1 MKLKNIINLLVLI
14 SFQFTSLASSFA
26 QSRYSNSGPDP
37 KTKSGKAFIDL
48 CARLPECM
56 LISSAIMEKQKFRY
70 IFGNM
75 LTRTRF
81 EENSTKI
88 LFIGQDA
95 THIAEASK
103 YPGTSGFG
111 GRVQAIA
118 NFFGVDLG
126 VATMNAF
133 YSTINGQYGAFDHI
147 YIEANAKGELEIKQD
162 SFVDSELWLL
172 ANGNDSAIR
181 KAREEYI
188 EWQIKNNPESLSLM
202 ILFGGA
208 ARDAFA
214 EFLINR
220 GVKVGT
226 RMRSENL
233 KSVQVPET
241 RLVYAGGNNQFPVPV
256 TKDGADIYQILF
268 EKQQREQNEEL
279 NKTNK
284 AEGKKEVPLR
294 LRQLDYKK
302 ETDQKLAVELV
313 KKAGKSA
320 INLMVFT
327 GGGIHGSGI
336 TNAAQIGG
344 YDLTNIEG
352 LTRVEHNG
360 QVAYSLKGL
369 RLSDGTIIQNE
380 IGFVAS
386 PHPSALSKLTTQL
399 AIAALKKAFK
409 PLTALK
415 EKLGWFVK
423 PDTNSSG
430 RSRTNDW
437 NEGKEPTYGRAEV
450 PPEHFEVGAPDDRRA
465 NTAAAKRLDDQT
477 IMVGAREEAK
487 FNDKE
492 IEKAKKALPSNK
504 MDPNDWWSNHS
515 RQDEGRYIFDRG
527 PGEEIEKLMLENLD
541 RKKIFEPKPE
551 MKVAKDGQDVTLET
565 HGIDAYYAKTSV
577 NSGFFGHY
585 RGDFNKAQTL
595 ILADPHGIDDW
606 NTSRALTGERGQLLN
621 GLMSDLGF
629 GENYLVLKTV
639 PFGMDGAT
647 KEEWEVIRQRTET
660 YREVLIKKILE
671 NKQIKVIFTDG
682 DVAKSELERVLK
694 LLKITDKK
702 VVNIQRK
709 GSDAVSGIIEA
720 GESIKKNFSE
730 KASAKISCKML
741 DIPRSHLSWASRIW
755 EGTGGDHVINSLGKA
770 RGIVFALIT
779 PDWAA
784 EQKVMALDITIR
796 SINAI
801 KKFAEKL
808 GIRLDRES
816 LPEFLKRKHID
827 GKYAPNKVGQFAEE
841 IRSTPVKE
849 VPARKLFETPNS
861 IQEVKSCLK
870 VFAS

>member
-26 QSRYSNSGPDP
+26 QSKYSNSGPDP

-56 LISSAIMEKQKFRY
+56 LISNAIMERQKFRY

-133 YSTINGQYGAFDHI
+133 YSTINGQYGSFDHI
-147 YIEANAKGELEIKQD
+147 YIESNSKGELEIKQ
-162 SFVDSELWLL
+162 SAFVDSELWLL
-172 ANGNDSAIR
+172 ANSNESAIR
-181 KAREEYI
+181 HAREEYI

-214 EFLINR
+214 EFLISR

-226 RMRSENL
+226 KLGSESL
-233 KSVQVPET
+233 KNIQVPET

-268 EKQQREQNEEL
+268 KQQQEEE
-279 NKTNK
+279 NKKLK
-284 AEGKKEVPLR
+284 AEGKKEKTV
-294 LRQLDYKK
+294 RQLDYKK

-313 KKAGKSA
+313 KKAEKNA
-320 INLMVFT
+320 IKLMVFT

-336 TNAAQIGG
+336 TNAAQLGG
-344 YDLTNIEG
+344 YDLMNIEG
-352 LTRVEHNG
+352 LTRVQHNG

-369 RLSDGTIIQNE
+369 RLSDGTIIQND

-386 PHPSALSKLTTQL
+386 PHPTALSKLAMENPKL
-399 AIAALKKAFK
+399 AIDALKRAFK

-423 PDTNSSG
+423 PDTNSTG

-450 PPEHFEVGAPDDRRA
+450 PPEHFEIGAPDDRRA

-487 FNDKE
+487 FDDKE
-492 IEKAKKALPSNK
+492 IEKSKKTAPSNK
-504 MDPNDWWSNHS
+504 MDPNDLWSTHS
-515 RQDEGRYIFDRG
+515 RQEEGRYVFDRG
-527 PGEEIEKLMLENLD
+527 PGEEIEKLMLDNLD
-541 RKKIFEPKPE
+541 RKKIFEPKLE
-551 MKVAKDGQDVTLET
+551 MKVMRNGKDVTLET
-565 HGIDAYYAKTSV
+565 HGIEAYYAKTSV

-606 NTSRALTGERGQLLN
+606 NTSRAMTGERGQRLN
-621 GLMSDLGF
+621 GLMNDLGF

-647 KEEWEVIRQRTET
+647 KEDWEVIRQRTET

-682 DVAKSELERVLK
+682 DVAKSEMERILK
-694 LLKITDKK
+694 LLKATDKK
-702 VVNIQRK
+702 VINIQRT
-709 GSDAVSGIIEA
+709 GSDAASGIVEA

-730 KASAKISCKML
+730 KASAKISGKML
-741 DIPRSHLSWASRIW
+741 DIPRSHLSWASRLW

-770 RGIVFALIT
+770 RGIVFALVT

-784 EQKVMALDITIR
+784 NQKVVALDITVR

-801 KKFAEKL
+801 KKFAEKM

-816 LPEFLKRKHID
+816 LPEFLRRKNID
-827 GKYAPNKVGQFAEE
+827 GKYAPNRVGQFVEE
-841 IRSTPVKE
+841 IRSAPTKEAPV
-849 VPARKLFETPNS
+849 KLFEVPNNNPAV
-861 IQEVKSCLK
+861 QSCLK

>member
-1 MKLKNIINLLVLI
+1 MKFKNIINLVVLA
-14 SFQFTSLASSFA
+14 SFQFTSVASSFA

-37 KTKSGKAFIDL
+37 KTPEGKAFIDL
-48 CARLPECM
+48 CARLPECSV
-56 LISSAIMEKQKFRY
+56 ISNAIMEKQKFRY

-81 EENSTKI
+81 EKNSTKI

-147 YIEANAKGELEIKQD
+147 YVEANSNGELEIRQ
-162 SFVDSELWLL
+162 SAFVDSELWLL
-172 ANGNDSAIR
+172 ANSNESAIR

-214 EFLINR
+214 EFLISR
-220 GVKVGT
+220 GVKIGT
-226 RMRSENL
+226 KINSDNL
-233 KSVQVPET
+233 KKIQVPET

-256 TKDGADIYQILF
+256 TKDGSDIYQILF
-268 EKQQREQNEEL
+268 KQQQEQE
-279 NKTNK
+279 NKK
-284 AEGKKEVPLR
+284 PV
-294 LRQLDYKK
+294 RQLDYTN
-302 ETDQKLAVELV
+302 EADQKLAVELV
-313 KKAGKSA
+313 KKAGKKA
-320 INLMVFT
+320 ISLMVFT

-336 TNAAQIGG
+336 TNAAQLGG

-369 RLSDGTIIQNE
+369 RLSDGTIIQND

-386 PHPSALSKLTTQL
+386 PHPSALSKMTAQL
-399 AIAALKKAFK
+399 AVAALKRAFK

-437 NEGKEPTYGRAEV
+437 NEGKEPSYGRAEV
-450 PPEHFEVGAPDDRRA
+450 PPEHFETGAPDDRRA
-465 NTAAAKRLDDQT
+465 NTADAKRLDEQT
-477 IMVGAREEAK
+477 IMVGSRGNAK
-487 FNDKE
+487 FDNKE
-492 IEKAKKALPSNK
+492 ITKAKQALPSNE
-504 MDPNDWWSNHS
+504 MDPNELFSTHS
-515 RQDEGRYIFDRG
+515 RHEEGRYVFDRG
-527 PGEEIEKLMLENLD
+527 PGEEIEKLMIDNLD

-551 MKVAKDGQDVTLET
+551 MKVTKNGQDATLET
-565 HGIDAYYAKTSV
+565 HGVDGYYAKTSV

-606 NTSRALTGERGQLLN
+606 NTSRALTGERGQRLN
-621 GLMSDLGF
+621 GLMNDLGF

-639 PFGMDGAT
+639 PFGMDDAT

-682 DVAKSELERVLK
+682 DVAKSEMERILK
-694 LLKITDKK
+694 LLKVTDKK
-702 VVNIQRK
+702 VVNIQRD
-709 GSDAVSGIIEA
+709 GSDAASGIIEA

-730 KASAKISCKML
+730 KATAKISGKML
-741 DIPRSHLSWASRIW
+741 DIPRSHLSWASRLW
-755 EGTGGDHVINSLGKA
+755 EGTGGDHVINSLGKT
-770 RGIVFALIT
+770 RGIVFALVT

-784 EQKVMALDITIR
+784 KQKIIALDITVR

-801 KKFAEKL
+801 KKFAEKM

-816 LPEFLKRKHID
+816 LPEFLKRKNLN
-827 GKYAPNKVGQFAEE
+827 GKYEPNRVGQFTDE
-841 IRSTPVKE
+841 IRSTPMKE
-849 VPARKLFETPNS
+849 APTKKLFDIPS
-861 IQEVKSCLK
+861 SSPAVQSCQK